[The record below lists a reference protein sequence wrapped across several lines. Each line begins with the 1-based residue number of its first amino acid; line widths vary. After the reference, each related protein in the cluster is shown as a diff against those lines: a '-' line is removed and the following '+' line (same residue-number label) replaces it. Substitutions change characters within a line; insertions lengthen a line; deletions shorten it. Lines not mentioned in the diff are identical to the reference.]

1 MLIYLLNLVVLV
13 LCAVA
18 LALNQTELIE
28 AALIT
33 GIVCSGLTIISNLIM
48 YIVRKWRDDD

>member
-33 GIVCSGLTIISNLIM
+33 GIVCSSLTIVSNLIM